1 MTRFDK
7 AYFKKISVLLEEILE
22 HESNKM
28 EEAANLFY
36 EIIQQKGRILLA
48 RLFSSHL
55 FIHSKY

>member
-28 EEAANLFY
+28 EETANLFY
-36 EIIQQKGRILLA
+36 EIIQQ
-48 RLFSSHL
+48 
-55 FIHSKY
+55 